1 MNKNKQKK
9 ILRRGYASDSSKNSR
24 GRHHLDVQVSS
35 RKASK
40 LRWRIKFH
48 KVLKWAAAA
57 AFVCTIAVGVYRG
70 IDYFLFESPRFRIN
84 EISYQTDGNLSRERL
99 LDCLELQ
106 SGENILRL
114 NLEEMRGKILE
125 DLPRVR
131 EVNIVRDIP
140 DRLCF
145 DIKERFA
152 VAWLG
157 NTARLQ
163 EPQRCRGGL
172 LVGSDGVVICCDV
185 LEPGFIELPVIFP
198 DAHVAIPPGS
208 EIESVALLRGLEIVL
223 VLADAFKSS
232 PVKLKSLRVASAYSL
247 VGYLNTGTEIIFGL
261 EDISRQVSN
270 LQVLL
275 DEATRRGEAL
285 ATVNLLPKKNIP
297 VRFVEPEDPPHSGA
311 STVPVS
317 PETGASGRPVASRR
331 VHRRVPRGATIHG
344 AHNSGG

>member
-1 MNKNKQKK
+1 MNKNRQNKV
-9 ILRRGYASDSSKNSR
+9 RRPGDAGGSRKNSR
-24 GRHHLDVQVSS
+24 GSHHLDVQVSS

-40 LRWRIKFH
+40 LRWRMKAYKIF
-48 KVLKWAAAA
+48 KWTAAA
-57 AFVCTIAVGVYRG
+57 AFIFTIVVGVYRG
-70 IDYFLFESPRFRIN
+70 IDHFLFESPRFRVN
-84 EISYQTDGNLSRERL
+84 EISYQTDGNLAKERL
-99 LDCLELQ
+99 LDCLELRT
-106 SGENILRL
+106 GENILRL
-114 NLEEMRGKILE
+114 DLEEMRGKILAG
-125 DLPRVR
+125 LPRVR

-140 DRLCF
+140 DRLSF

-172 LVGSDGVVICCDV
+172 LVGSDGVVICCDI

-198 DAHVAIPPGS
+198 ERQVSIPPGS
-208 EIESVALLRGLEIVL
+208 EIESVELLKGLEIVL
-223 VLADAFKSS
+223 VLADIFKTS
-232 PVKLKSLRVASAYSL
+232 PVKLQSLRVASAYSL

-261 EDISRQVSN
+261 EDISRQISN
-270 LQVLL
+270 LEVLL

-297 VRFVEPEDPPHSGA
+297 VRFTELKVPVEAGA
-311 STVPVS
+311 STVPVA
-317 PETGASGRPVASRR
+317 PETTVSGRPVAPRR
-331 VHRRVPRGATIHG
+331 VHRRVPRGSAIHG